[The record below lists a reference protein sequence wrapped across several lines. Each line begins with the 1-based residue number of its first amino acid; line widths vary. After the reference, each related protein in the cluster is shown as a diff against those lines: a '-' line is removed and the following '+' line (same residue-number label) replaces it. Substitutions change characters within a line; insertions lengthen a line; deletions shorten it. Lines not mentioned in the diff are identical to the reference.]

1 MSRTLRIGLTGG
13 IGTGKST
20 VAQIL
25 VRRGAALVDTDAIA
39 RTLTAPGGAA
49 LPALRDAFGP
59 DVFTADGA
67 LDRARMRDLAFGDA
81 AQRARLESI
90 LHPLIGSEAM
100 RQGQSG
106 NAPVIVYDVP
116 LMTPDSRWR
125 ARVDAVLVV
134 DCEEETQVERV
145 LRRPGWERATVERV
159 MRQQLSRE
167 QRRGL
172 ADAVIYNDALTLD
185 ELEREVDAVWQQWVE
200 ATL

>member
-13 IGTGKST
+13 IGAGKST